1 MVTDAKTIRPL
12 QGAGCGKLIWLY
24 SFCQRPCYTCSD
36 HLHQTLFEMVGIPM
50 NIALKI
56 ANYVMAA
63 AFLLSV
69 LVQYNDPDPVRW
81 MAMYGAAMIACILFL
96 LDKKYWYIFAG
107 IGFVALLWALD
118 WAPGVIGKTQ
128 FSELFAAWEMK
139 NERVEEARE
148 FGGLMI
154 VVVWMAVLTFFS
166 LSRSPRNTRTRT

>member
-1 MVTDAKTIRPL
+1 
-12 QGAGCGKLIWLY
+12 
-24 SFCQRPCYTCSD
+24 
-36 HLHQTLFEMVGIPM
+36 M

-96 LDKKYWYIFAG
+96 LDKKHWYIFAG
-107 IGFVALLWALD
+107 IGIVALLWALA

-128 FSELFAAWEMK
+128 FSELFGALEMK

-154 VVVWMAVLTFFS
+154 VVVWMVVLTFFS
-166 LSRSPRNTRTRT
+166 PGRNTRNTRTRT